1 MPEQTRPSGMER
13 RSFLRTVGAVGVGTA
28 LAGCPAGGATSG
40 DHDVGMTTRKFRPAK
55 LEVPPGTTVVWK
67 NTSSHA
73 HTVTAYESQIP
84 DGADYWASGDFDSQA
99 DAVDAWT
106 GGFGGRLS
114 QSQSFEHTFEVVG
127 THHYY
132 CIPHEAS
139 GMKGRIVVTEDA
151 TPPGE

>member
-1 MPEQTRPSGMER
+1 MAAA
-13 RSFLRTVGAVGVGTA
+13 LGVS
-28 LAGCPAGGATSG
+28 LAGCGGGGGDGGDGDGGDGGGGATV
-40 DHDVGMTTRKFRPAK
+40 DMTDELAF
-55 LEVPPGTTVVWK
+55 EPGTVTVSVGETVTWE
-67 NTSSHA
+67 NVGTVGHS
-73 HTVTAYESQIP
+73 VTAYEDQIP